1 MKPNPIDWSGSR
13 ALVQQL
19 SHAKLKSALNRYG
32 RGQVLDLGCGDK
44 PYQRYCRSQSY
55 LGIDRHGG
63 DKRGDFFK
71 LHLGKNCADTIIC
84 TQVIEHLP
92 DPRRLFKLAYKLLKI
107 DSHLVLAA
115 PFVWP
120 LHDEPRDYWRF
131 SPYGLKQLCREA
143 NLTVISCQPLGGYLA
158 LIWQLVAI
166 LLERPAYG
174 RAWTNRLYRA
184 CLKFFFS
191 LVQPLVYRLDQ
202 IKPIKGAAIVYL
214 LVAKK

>member
-44 PYQRYCRSQSY
+44 P
-55 LGIDRHGG
+55 
-63 DKRGDFFK
+63 GDFFK

-143 NLTVISCQPLGGYLA
+143 NLTVISCQPL
-158 LIWQLVAI
+158 
-166 LLERPAYG
+166 
-174 RAWTNRLYRA
+174 
-184 CLKFFFS
+184 
-191 LVQPLVYRLDQ
+191 VYRLDQ